1 MSKIIKNGILL
12 NRQEREFQKKLQHP
26 IPLSDELFRKK
37 NEAFEIIRQEKQCQ
51 DSAADIPKI
60 PSQKSLLFRWSI
72 GFICALLVFIGTGI
86 LLSTTNPALAQELP
100 VVNEI
105 FKLLQKNSD
114 FWKTKD
120 ISKYAVSLDDNEDN
134 TTADTSYT
142 KTQDGLT
149 LTVSEVYTNPQKI
162 YFSIKIKSEEPLTEI
177 GYFETDSAKIMSLKC
192 NISYKY
198 SFMDKD
204 YTHAGQSKSETDLEG
219 ILLNDNTFEGALTL
233 DLESDLKNYQ
243 AYLKT
248 SQPASNNT
256 NELLPDN
263 FTIDLK
269 LEQIVGTKSAPDQCF
284 GGYTEDEYW
293 ALSGE
298 ERDAL
303 QPEIQKEYEK
313 YPNQYCHLWFDGP
326 WEFELPLTL
335 DQREVVRLDI
345 NETNDTGYGITTVY
359 KTPTLL
365 SVDIVRELNS
375 EDFFKIVVLDADNE
389 KLPSTPPFD
398 SNTETFSTEGYN
410 TSTIDVYLLGR
421 QFYEDVYSTGL
432 WSEFTYPF
440 NGSKKRSGEEF
451 RAILTEYS
459 LYHKVLHFE
468 TSE

>member
-1 MSKIIKNGILL
+1 MSKIIKKGIFL
-12 NRQEREFQKKLQHP
+12 NRQEREIQKKLQHP
-26 IPLSDELFRKK
+26 IPLSDELVHKK
-37 NEAFEIIRQEKQCQ
+37 NEAFEMIRQEKHCQ
-51 DSAADIPKI
+51 DPAADIQKI
-60 PSQKSLLFRWSI
+60 PSQKGLFLRWSM
-72 GFICALLVFIGTGI
+72 GFICAVFVFIGTGI

-114 FWKTKD
+114 LWKTKN

-134 TTADTSYT
+134 TNSGNSI
-142 KTQDGLT
+142 KDGLV
-149 LTVSEVYTNPQKI
+149 LTVSEVYANPQKI

-192 NISYKY
+192 DLSYKY
-198 SFMDKD
+198 SFMDEN
-204 YTHAGQSKSETDLEG
+204 YTHAGLSNSEFDLEG
-219 ILLNDNTFEGALTL
+219 VLLNDNTFEGALTL

-243 AYLKT
+243 TYSEA
-248 SQPASNNT
+248 SQPASTNT
-256 NELLPDN
+256 KEILPDN

-269 LEQIVGTKSAPDQCF
+269 LEQIIGTKSVPDQCF

-313 YPNQYCHLWFDGP
+313 YPNQYHHLWFDGP
-326 WEFELPLTL
+326 WEFEIPLTI

-365 SVDIVRELNS
+365 SVDIVRDLNS

-389 KLPSTPPFD
+389 RLPSTPPFN
-398 SNTETFSTEGYN
+398 SNTETFSTKGYN
-410 TSTIDVYLLGR
+410 TSAIDVFLLGQ
-421 QFYEDVYSTGL
+421 QFYEEVYSTSL

-440 NGSKKRSGEEF
+440 NGPKKQSGEEF
-451 RAILTEYS
+451 RAILTKYS
-459 LYHKVLHFE
+459 LYHKTLHFE